1 MRGRGET
8 GFERF
13 FRRLPK
19 QSRSFA
25 LVDALIGAVEAQLTR
40 ADHPEGWTL
49 EALVD
54 QAGVGI
60 GSFYEYFSSKDSLL
74 GAFVG
79 HLNARNFATLLV
91 HLDERHYPTLEQ
103 TVEHV
108 AGAIADIYLG
118 SPKATRVV
126 IETVGR
132 LSLLGPIHT
141 ERDRFALELVKR
153 ARPFLPDA
161 REEEL
166 VRTMQLVADG
176 AMGVLIGDLM
186 RRGDPDRARSAA
198 ELTAVSLAVIRARH
212 PETRESVSDGG

>member
-1 MRGRGET
+1 MGKTQT

-19 QSRSFA
+19 QSRSRA
-25 LVDALIGAVEAQLTR
+25 LVDALIGALEAQLPR
-40 ADHPEGWTL
+40 VEHADGWNL
-49 EALVD
+49 EVLLD
-54 QAGVGI
+54 HAGVGI
-60 GSFYEYFSSKDSLL
+60 GSFYEYFSNKESLL

-79 HLNARNFATLLV
+79 HLNARNFETLLV
-91 HLDERHYPTLEQ
+91 HLDERHYDTLEQ

-108 AGAIADIYLG
+108 ATAIVAIYLR
-118 SPKATRVV
+118 SPKTTRFV

-132 LSLLGPIHT
+132 LNLLRPIHS

-161 REEEL
+161 ADGEL

-176 AMGVLIGDLM
+176 AMGVLIADLM
-186 RRGDPDRARSAA
+186 RKTEPDAARSVQ
-198 ELTAVSLAVIRARH
+198 ELTRMSLAIIRSRH
-212 PETRESVSDGG
+212 PRLEK